1 LITETQIKAARLLLG
16 WSQCDLALNAGVSQI
31 AVARIE
37 TIGKPS
43 GKQRSAIRRAL
54 EEAGVAFVRGRP
66 GVQMLLS
73 DKEAL
78 LALEAEDDS
87 EESD

>member
-1 LITETQIKAARLLLG
+1 VISETQIKAARLLLG
-16 WSQCDLALNAGVSQI
+16 WSQSDLALNAGVSQI

-43 GKQRSAIRRAL
+43 GKHRMAIRRAL
-54 EEAGVAFVRGRP
+54 EEAGVAFVRGDP
-66 GVQMLLS
+66 GVEILLG
-73 DKEAL
+73 DRETL
-78 LALEAEDDS
+78 LALEAEDEN